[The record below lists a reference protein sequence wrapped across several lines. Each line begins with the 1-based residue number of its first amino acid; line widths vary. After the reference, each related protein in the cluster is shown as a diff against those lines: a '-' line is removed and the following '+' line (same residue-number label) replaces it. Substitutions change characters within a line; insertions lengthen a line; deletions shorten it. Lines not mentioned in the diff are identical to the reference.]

1 MKTGDACGWVWVWA
15 EVRSKSGS
23 VCWQQWCWCRDP
35 LYYRYS
41 PSVYKPSA
49 EPLLAALLLSSESH
63 YWQHRHH
70 DTPLRSTPLS
80 HATAGVVISK
90 MFPFSTIRVSNLC
103 LRYNLRY
110 HISVAH
116 SSDGDAIYSEMCL
129 TSRLAL
135 I

>member
-1 MKTGDACGWVWVWA
+1 MSAGN
-15 EVRSKSGS
+15 SGAGAGTHS
-23 VCWQQWCWCRDP
+23 
-35 LYYRYS
+35 YYRYS

-80 HATAGVVISK
+80 HAAGVVISK
-90 MFPFSTIRVSNLC
+90 MFPFSSIRVCLC

-116 SSDGDAIYSEMCL
+116 STSDGDAIYSEMCL

>member
-1 MKTGDACGWVWVWA
+1 MKTGDASGWVWVWA

-23 VCWQQWCWCRDP
+23 VCWQQCSGAGAGTH
-35 LYYRYS
+35 YRYS

-80 HATAGVVISK
+80 HAAGVVISK

>member
-1 MKTGDACGWVWVWA
+1 MSAGN
-15 EVRSKSGS
+15 SGAGAGTH
-23 VCWQQWCWCRDP
+23 
-35 LYYRYS
+35 YRYS

-80 HATAGVVISK
+80 HAAGVVISK
-90 MFPFSTIRVSNLC
+90 MFPFSTIRVSMSKI
-103 LRYNLRY
+103 NLRY

-116 SSDGDAIYSEMCL
+116 SSDAMVMLFIQRCV
-129 TSRLAL
+129 
-135 I
+135 